1 MSRSKQAQIP
11 DPLEVGTRLL
21 DRYSIIER
29 ISSGGHSVVYRADDE
44 RLHRAVCIKVFHRV
58 KSGDGPYQ
66 TAYEHFVQE
75 AFALSKLTH
84 PNTLRIYDFG
94 HLSNRGS
101 EMGAPFQVSEFMTH
115 GTLWSHVRE
124 YGPMSTEES
133 APLIGALGGALG
145 EAHQAGIIHR
155 DIKPHNI
162 LFTTAGRNLV
172 VKLADFGIAKALPTE
187 GADLRHR
194 ADDTSVVVG
203 RPFLMYSPWWA
214 APEQLAGMPVG
225 PEADIFA
232 LALSVIYMLTA
243 NVVFRENDPVK
254 SYEQRKSG
262 PTLAETSC
270 ADANLPA
277 PVVALL
283 AQACAFDTAQRPHD
297 AESFAAEIAEGLR
310 RKARATSPMAVPPM
324 HESLASATTAA
335 PAPQP
340 PPAMHAMP
348 PLHAMPTMPPAP
360 VEMDQA
366 LPVVPDA
373 TPVHT
378 PPLPHAP
385 AFQHPHAPPPAPPYP
400 PHAPP
405 HPGDR
410 PPPHLQPIAGAGMP
424 AGDGARALAGPR
436 RLRLADDGQVL
447 ADRRVC
453 FVAAPNGEANVTC
466 INGSTKLRIAFVP
479 AGDGFCIHVRGLS
492 CFVVRDQGR
501 PSSAAQFES
510 DGLCRLVLPNRMQIG
525 AAQVSLGKAAAGHR
539 VFQLGDQ
546 PIAISLDECAQV
558 AALDFGPGGDYLLV
572 YRADPR
578 APDARKQKKAQAQ
591 F

>member
-1 MSRSKQAQIP
+1 MTRSKQAQIP
-11 DPLEVGTRLL
+11 DPLEVGTRLM

-29 ISSGGHSVVYRADDE
+29 ISSGGHSVVYRGEDE

-58 KSGDGPYQ
+58 RSGDGPYQ

-94 HLSNRGS
+94 HLPNHDG

-115 GTLWSHVRE
+115 GTLWSHVRQN
-124 YGPMSTEES
+124 GPVPADEA
-133 APLIGALGGALG
+133 APIILALGGALG

-162 LFTTAGRNLV
+162 LFTAAGRSLV

-187 GADLRHR
+187 AADLRHR

-225 PEADIFA
+225 PEADVFA

-243 NVVFRENDPVK
+243 NVVFRENDPIK

-262 PTLAETSC
+262 PALAETSC

-277 PVVALL
+277 RVVALL
-283 AQACAFDTAQRPHD
+283 AQACAFDTHERPGD
-297 AESFAAEIAEGLR
+297 AESFASELADGLR
-310 RKARATSPMAVPPM
+310 RSTRATSPMAVPPV
-324 HESLASATTAA
+324 HDPSSI
-335 PAPQP
+335 P
-340 PPAMHAMP
+340 PP
-348 PLHAMPTMPPAP
+348 LPPAP
-360 VEMDQA
+360 TPPGHVLMDRP
-366 LPVVPDA
+366 LPVIPDA
-373 TPVHT
+373 TPM
-378 PPLPHAP
+378 
-385 AFQHPHAPPPAPPYP
+385 HAPPPPAPA
-400 PHAPP
+400 HAHTHVPTP
-405 HPGDR
+405 RPLEAPLPDDR
-410 PPPHLQPIAGAGMP
+410 PPPHLQPIPGAGVP
-424 AGDGARALAGPR
+424 ANEGLRALPGPR

-447 ADRRVC
+447 ADRRVS
-453 FVAAPNGEANVTC
+453 FVPAPNGEATVTC
-466 INGSTKLRIAFVP
+466 LGGSTRLRIGFVP
-479 AGDGFCIHVRGLS
+479 ANEGFFIHIRGLT
-492 CFVVRDQGR
+492 CFVARDRGR
-501 PSSAAQFES
+501 PTSAAQFDQ
-510 DGLCRLVLPNRMQIG
+510 DGSCHLVLPNRMQIG
-525 AAQVSLGKAAAGHR
+525 VAEVSLGQPAAGHR
-539 VFQLGDQ
+539 IFTLGEQ
-546 PIAISLDECAQV
+546 PIAVSLDECPQV
-558 AALDFGPGGDYLLV
+558 AVLDFGPGGDYLLV

-578 APDARKQKKAQAQ
+578 TADARKQKKAQAQ